1 MPLQATTLEELET
14 EKAALRKRSEERR
27 AAALARRAGE
37 EGPWQARA
45 AGRAICV
52 RSASASAAPAAPVP
66 RMTRST
72 ALGSRARAVPVEL
85 WAVPMDLALCGAVTV
100 VPQQK
105 WALCGAVTVVPQQK
119 SALCGA
125 VTVVPQQK
133 SALCDAVTVVP
144 QQKSTLCDAVT
155 VVPQQKSA
163 LCDAVNVVPQQKS
176 ALCGAVIVVPQQK
189 SALCVRK
196 SQLCVPADVSS
207 GVRAEV
213 GYFCN
218 TLAWQVAWGGRPV
231 PPASTY
237 NQAWGGRPVPPSS
250 ACATYKQ
257 ATL

>member
-144 QQKSTLCDAVT
+144 QQKS
-155 VVPQQKSA
+155 
-163 LCDAVNVVPQQKS
+163 
-176 ALCGAVIVVPQQK
+176 
-189 SALCVRK
+189 ALCVRK